1 MNLPPFDYVAE
12 NVRLRAVPLGEAHT
26 QFRSRCHTF
35 VLRCPQRCD
44 ERHRQ
49 ELGDIMGLSNREFIG
64 RALDVMA
71 EGLEPII
78 RATMEQVAPGVEW
91 PRVLERKD
99 ELQHRDSKQFKATDP
114 QVQLRML
121 TERLGGL
128 GYPFNLSPEGRAYAS
143 EMRQVRNLWAHNEP
157 FTDDDVQRY
166 LDTSRRLLRALNAEA
181 AANQIQS
188 LLTEVKERAAK
199 PGSDDNP
206 SGPAETQDEDTTPT
220 VVDDP
225 RATPERER
233 TPPPLALTFD
243 SAPELSYAMAYN
255 GQRIISRLT
264 IINAGPEI
272 RGAVLK
278 LSVTGESGLVTQT
291 SEHYLDIPPHQTVV
305 IAEPEV
311 RADPAVLLQLQDRQP
326 GVIKSSLEADG
337 RLLAQHT
344 EPIELLA
351 AHHWRHYPG
360 LLTLES
366 LAAFVQP
373 NHPVIAALCSEASD
387 LLLKATGSGSLE
399 GYQAGP
405 ERTDQ
410 IAEALSRALRDRDV
424 RYSEPPASWGQ
435 RAQRVRTADE
445 VLNGRFGT
453 CLDTVVVLAAAMEFA
468 GLQANLWLVQ
478 GHIFVGYWRDQANF
492 KTPAVEDPAS
502 LVNAIDLNRIRLIET
517 TLLTESKRHSMQELH
532 DRPYAKWLTGD
543 LAEVLG
549 VVDLYAARHS
559 GIRPIPVRFADDDGT
574 VTVIEYT
581 PPRREAPVVAP
592 AEEQRERRR
601 AQRPEPPSR
610 VTQWKNT
617 LLDLSMR
624 NRLINFTETARFP
637 LAVPDAQV
645 GNFEDMINHGKDILL
660 VPSDAVSAMQAERGV
675 RFGRDLPQ
683 EELADLLISDRAVFA
698 DVTRGAYQTRMRNL
712 AYKARNLIEET
723 GANNLYLALGSLV
736 WNFDGRDLRSPL
748 VLVPV
753 RLRPTSKQGPY
764 QISLDD
770 AGTSTPNYCLLEKL
784 RLSLGLEIPGLA
796 EPAED
801 DAGIDLQKA
810 FEAVRVAVA
819 EKSLPFRVEPT
830 VDLSI
835 LQFAKFRLWKDLDER
850 WEELCKNP
858 LVGHL
863 VHSPTE
869 SFTDPVQNASAED
882 LDHLATKV
890 PIPADSS
897 QLQAIAE
904 AAAGKTFVLEGPPGT
919 GKSQTITNLLTRA
932 IAEGK
937 RVLFV
942 AEKRAALDVVQ
953 KRLDDIGMGVFSLDL
968 HDKGSKPAA
977 VRRQIRQA
985 LDHTAHPDRQG
996 LDAALG
1002 ELNTARRNL
1011 VRYATRLHEENG
1023 AELSLYTVRTQELS
1037 IGREVRPL
1045 PVSESFVE
1053 GVSLV
1058 RLQQLRTVLSELP
1071 DAAEPAHPSED
1082 HPWGFLDRPISAADA
1097 VAVLDAARR
1106 VNKALN
1112 QLLASESILTDLT
1125 AARTVDYFEKLA
1137 ALLPTR
1143 AVDITVLD
1151 EAGTERWAH
1160 ATRDL
1165 RSHLGAFLAASH
1177 PGLDKVVPKVLDLP
1191 IADIHAE
1198 AVAAAASGFFGRK
1211 KRLVAVRDKLA
1222 SHVRP
1227 GAEVKPGKLPELTG
1241 ALMAVQGAVRGLA
1254 SGASAIP
1261 GIELPVSWNPFT
1273 PEGQDYL
1280 VRNVQWLEWAS
1291 SIVKTPPAHS
1301 EEDFVPVMRSFF
1313 RAGSP
1318 VDAVTVDVVV
1328 SLSRAVRDLVSTPG
1342 LDEAALASWLG
1353 GQQFLTK
1360 WGRTTGSRGVEG
1372 SESPSL
1378 RRWLAFLHALEPLRV
1393 EGLNQAREE
1402 LKLGRIDADDAGRA
1416 FERGLAEASQ
1426 RERNAA
1432 SGLGSFEPRTH
1443 ERTIN
1448 RFTARSAEVRQE
1460 LRAALPD
1467 DVLKA
1472 RMFNANSSAGRMGLL
1487 QRQLNYKS
1495 GGLRVRALLET
1506 HGDLIT
1512 RIMPCVLVSPDSV
1525 ARFFPSTSELFDL
1538 VVFDEASQIRVAD
1551 AVGAMG
1557 RGRSVVVVGD
1567 SKQMPPTSFAET
1579 TTDHDEEAE
1588 LASET
1593 VEDEESILSECVL
1606 ARVPRQ
1612 WLSWHYRSQDESLIA
1627 FSNQQYYDN
1636 KLSSFPAPVH
1646 GPASADPGG
1655 FGINFVRVDG
1665 QFHRSGAG
1673 KLLRTN
1679 PVEAAAVVDEIKRR
1693 FDASPAVA
1701 PSVGVVTFN
1710 LQQRAHIEALLRD
1723 SEDPRIADAL
1733 DVTDGLFVKNLEN
1746 VQGDER
1752 DTILFSTG
1760 FSKNDRGY
1768 LPLNFGPLNR
1778 SGGER
1783 RLNVAFTRARR
1794 QVIVF
1799 SSFDPTDL
1807 RVEGTSSVGV
1817 KHLRSYLEIA
1827 AHGPTALP
1835 FEGRRKPAVDRH
1847 REQIAGALREQGFA
1861 VTTDVGLSDFKVDIS
1876 VAAAEEPDRPVMAVL
1891 LDSPAWAAR
1900 ATVGDRDGL
1909 PSDVLSRMLRWPAVE
1924 RVWLPQWLSD
1934 PAAVVERLR
1943 TAMASAHPGVTVGSE
1958 TGAEPPTDA
1967 SAAQDL
1973 PEVSERG
1980 ASAGSG
1986 STVPAPSPGAEQLV
2000 DHKADFEPVRAQQT
2014 ATADITDASIYRP
2027 WIPRVIGG
2035 VEVLDTLASAQ
2046 RSRALVEAVLTQIID
2061 AEGPIHTV
2069 RLAKL
2074 ACPAFSLNKV
2084 NSQRAGAVLRLIDKQ
2099 KYRID
2104 DDTFVWPL
2112 GMYSDRWLGYR
2123 ENGPEIERKIEHVS
2137 KVEIANAMVAVCRQ
2151 AHGIEAEDLKRRAV
2165 RVFGGMRVT
2174 AGIGERLDDAARDAR
2189 TAGKLQVDDDGF
2201 LYASRD

>member
-1 MNLPPFDYVAE
+1 
-12 NVRLRAVPLGEAHT
+12 
-26 QFRSRCHTF
+26 
-35 VLRCPQRCD
+35 
-44 ERHRQ
+44 
-49 ELGDIMGLSNREFIG
+49 MGLSNREFVG

-71 EGLEPII
+71 EGLEPVI
-78 RATMEQVAPGVEW
+78 RATLEQVAPGVEW
-91 PRVLERKD
+91 PRILEHKD
-99 ELQHRDSKQFKATDP
+99 DLQHRESKQLKATDP
-114 QVQLRML
+114 QVQLRVL

-128 GYPFNLSPEGRAYAS
+128 GYPFDLSPEGRAYAS

-166 LDTSRRLLRALNAEA
+166 LDTSCRLLRALGADTEAE
-181 AANQIQS
+181 QTLS
-188 LLTEVKERAAK
+188 LLAEVKKRAAQ
-199 PGSDDNP
+199 PDSHSGQDTTGSDGTD
-206 SGPAETQDEDTTPT
+206 GEDTPPT
-220 VVDDP
+220 VVEDS
-225 RATPERER
+225 RATTEPAGAAA
-233 TPPPLALTFD
+233 PQSLIFD

-264 IINAGPEI
+264 ITNAGPEI

-278 LSVTGESGLVTQT
+278 LSVSGESGLVTQP
-291 SEHYLDIPPHQTVV
+291 SEHYLDIPPNQTVM

-326 GVIKSSLEADG
+326 GVIQAGLEVDG
-337 RLLAQHT
+337 QLLAQHAV
-344 EPIELLA
+344 PIELLA

-366 LAAFVQP
+366 LAALVQP
-373 NHPVIAALCSEASD
+373 NHPAVAALCSEASD
-387 LLLKATGSGSLE
+387 LLLATTGSGSLE

-410 IAEALSRALRDRDV
+410 IAEALAQALWDREV

-435 RAQRVRTADE
+435 RAQRVRNADE

-478 GHIFVGYWRDQANF
+478 GHIFLGYWRDQANF
-492 KTPAVEDPAS
+492 KIPAVEDPAS
-502 LVNAIDLNRIRLIET
+502 LVNAIDLKWIRLIET
-517 TLLTESKRHSMQELH
+517 TLLTDAKHHTMEELH
-532 DRPYAKWLTGD
+532 ERPYARWLTGD
-543 LAEVLG
+543 MEEVLG

-559 GIRPIPVRFADDDGT
+559 GIRPIPVRFIDGAGT

-581 PPRREAPVVAP
+581 PPRRETPVVAP
-592 AEEQRERRR
+592 AQEQRERRR
-601 AQRPEPPSR
+601 TQRPEPPTR

-617 LLDLSMR
+617 LLDLSLR
-624 NRLINFTETARFP
+624 NRLINFTATARFP

-645 GNFEDMINHGKDILL
+645 GNFEDMINHGKDIMLA
-660 VPSDAVSAMQAERGV
+660 PSDEVSAMQAERGV

-683 EELADLLISDRAVFA
+683 DELADLLISEHAVFA

-712 AYKARNLIEET
+712 AYKARTLIEET

-736 WNFDGRDLRSPL
+736 WNLDGRDLRSPL

-801 DAGIDLQKA
+801 DAGIDLHKA

-819 EKSLPFRVEPT
+819 EKGLPFRVEPT

-850 WEELCKNP
+850 WDELCKNP
-858 LVGHL
+858 LVHHL
-863 VHSPTE
+863 VHSPAE
-869 SFTDPVQNASAED
+869 SFTDRVQNASAED
-882 LDHLATKV
+882 LDLLATKV

-904 AAAGKTFVLEGPPGT
+904 AVAGKTFVLEGPPGT

-953 KRLDDIGMGVFSLDL
+953 KRLDEVGMGVFSLDL

-985 LDHTAHPDRQG
+985 LDHVTYPDRQG

-1002 ELNTARRNL
+1002 ELNNARRGL
-1011 VRYATRLHEENG
+1011 VRYATRLHEENS
-1023 AELSLYTVRTQELS
+1023 AELSLYSARTQELT
-1037 IGREVRPL
+1037 IGGEVSPL
-1045 PVSESFVE
+1045 PVPDSFVE
-1053 GVSLV
+1053 AVSLP

-1071 DAAEPAHPSED
+1071 DAAEPADPGED
-1082 HPWGFLDRPISAADA
+1082 HPWGFLDRPLSGADA
-1097 VAVLDAARR
+1097 VVVFGAARR
-1106 VNKALN
+1106 LQVALN
-1112 QLLASESILTDLT
+1112 HLPASEVLLTVLM
-1125 AARTVDYFEKLA
+1125 AARTVEDFEKFA
-1137 ALLPTR
+1137 VLLPSRTI
-1143 AVDITVLD
+1143 DIEVLD
-1151 EAGTERWAH
+1151 EAGTDRWAV
-1160 ATRDL
+1160 ATQNL
-1165 RSHLGAFLAASH
+1165 RTHMSAFLAASH
-1177 PGLDKVVPKVLDLP
+1177 PGLDKVVPEVLDLP

-1198 AVAAAASGFFGRK
+1198 AVTAAASGFFGRK
-1211 KRLVAVRDKLA
+1211 KRLVAVRERIA
-1222 SHVRP
+1222 SHIRP
-1227 GAEVKPGKLPELTG
+1227 GAEVKPNALPELTG

-1254 SGASAIP
+1254 SGATSIP
-1261 GIELPVSWNPFT
+1261 GIELPTSWNPFT
-1273 PEGQDYL
+1273 AEGQEYL
-1280 VRNVQWLEWAS
+1280 GRNVQWLEWAS
-1291 SIVKTPPAHS
+1291 TVIKAPPAHA

-1318 VDAVTVDVVV
+1318 VDQVTVDVVV
-1328 SLSRAVRDLVSTPG
+1328 SLSRAVRDLVSVAG
-1342 LDEAALASWLG
+1342 LDEVALANWLG
-1353 GQQFLTK
+1353 GQQFLTRWEK
-1360 WGRTTGSRGVEG
+1360 TGRGRGVEG
-1372 SESPSL
+1372 DESPTL
-1378 RRWLAFLHALEPLRV
+1378 RRWLVFLHALEPLRR
-1393 EGLNQAREE
+1393 EGLVHAREE
-1402 LKLGRIDADDAGRA
+1402 LKLGHIEADDAGRA
-1416 FERGLAEASQ
+1416 FELGLTEASQ
-1426 RERNAA
+1426 RERAAA
-1432 SGLGSFEPRTH
+1432 SGLNNFEPRTH
-1443 ERTIN
+1443 ERMIG
-1448 RFTARSAEVRQE
+1448 RFTARSSEVRQE
-1460 LRAALPD
+1460 LTTALPD

-1472 RMFNANSSAGRMGLL
+1472 RTFNADSSGGRMGLL
-1487 QRQLNYKS
+1487 QRQLNYKT

-1525 ARFFPSTSELFDL
+1525 ARFFPATAELFDL

-1557 RGRSVVVVGD
+1557 RGRAVVVVGD

-1579 TTDHDEEAE
+1579 TTDRDEDAE
-1588 LASET
+1588 LANET

-1646 GPASADPGG
+1646 GPANAGPEGY
-1655 FGINFVRVDG
+1655 GISLVRVDG
-1665 QFHRSGAG
+1665 RFHRSGVG

-1679 PVEAAAVVDEIKRR
+1679 PVEAVAVVDEIKRR

-1701 PSVGVVTFN
+1701 PSIGVVTFN
-1710 LQQRAHIEALLRD
+1710 LQQRAYIEALLRD
-1723 SEDPRIADAL
+1723 SEDSRIADAL
-1733 DVTDGLFVKNLEN
+1733 EVADGLFVKNLEN

-1783 RLNVAFTRARR
+1783 RLNVAVTRARR
-1794 QVIVF
+1794 QVVVF
-1799 SSFDPTDL
+1799 SSFDPADL
-1807 RVEGTSSVGV
+1807 RAEETSSVGV

-1827 AHGPTALP
+1827 AHGPSALP
-1835 FEGRRKPAVDRH
+1835 FDGRRKPAIDRH

-1876 VAAAEEPDRPVMAVL
+1876 VATAEEPGRPLMAVL

-1924 RVWLPQWLSD
+1924 RVWLPEWLVDSAAVIERLRAAVVSAQQIIVDGFEVASEDPTND
-1934 PAAVVERLR
+1934 PAAQGADAQSDVSKQEEHADSMPDVYL
-1943 TAMASAHPGVTVGSE
+1943 SAP
-1958 TGAEPPTDA
+1958 DM
-1967 SAAQDL
+1967 
-1973 PEVSERG
+1973 
-1980 ASAGSG
+1980 
-1986 STVPAPSPGAEQLV
+1986 EQALEQEE
-2000 DHKADFEPVRAQQT
+2000 DFEPIRAATTDTT
-2014 ATADITDASIYRP
+2014 AAADTTNASIYRP
-2027 WIPRVIGG
+2027 WSPRVIGG
-2035 VEVLDTLASAQ
+2035 IEVLDTLSSSS
-2046 RSRALVEAVLTQIID
+2046 RSRALVTAVLTQIID

-2074 ACPAFSLNKV
+2074 ACAAFSLNKV
-2084 NSQRAGAVLRLIDKQ
+2084 NSQRAGAVLRLIDQ
-2099 KYRID
+2099 ERYRVD
-2104 DDTFVWPL
+2104 SDAFVWSVGL
-2112 GMYSDRWLGYR
+2112 YSDRWCGYR
-2123 ENGPEIERKIEHVS
+2123 QNGPEIDRKIEHVS
-2137 KVEIANAMVAVCRQ
+2137 KVEIANAMVAVCRK
-2151 AHGIEAEDLKRRAV
+2151 AHGIELEDLKRRV
-2165 RVFGGMRVT
+2165 IRVFGGMRVT
-2174 AGIGERLDDAARDAR
+2174 AGIGERLDDAVRDAQEV
-2189 TAGKLQVDDDGF
+2189 GKLHADGAGF
-2201 LYASRD
+2201 IRASPK